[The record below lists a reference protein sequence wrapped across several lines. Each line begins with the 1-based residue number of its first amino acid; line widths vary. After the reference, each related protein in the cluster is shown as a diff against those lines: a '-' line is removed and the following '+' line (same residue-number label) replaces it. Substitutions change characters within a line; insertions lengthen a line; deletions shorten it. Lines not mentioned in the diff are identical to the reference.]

1 MPAPRNTLKAAL
13 TRGEMQSG
21 LWLAMASPVGAELAG
36 NAGFDWCLIDAEHG
50 PNTLTT
56 IMAQLQSLAGTR
68 AQPVVRVPYGED
80 WILKQVLDLGVQT
93 LVVPMVNSA
102 DQARQVAAA
111 VRYPGQGVRG
121 MGAVLSR
128 ASGYG
133 EIVDY
138 VTSANDEICLFVQI
152 ESAEAVANV
161 AEIAAVEGVDGLF
174 VGPADLSADM
184 GHVGAPHHPEVQ
196 AAIAR
201 AYAAADDAGKFA
213 GTITFD
219 AAEFDGLA
227 AQGVRFLGL
236 GGDVHVLRRALVAL
250 WDQRPQPELESGG
263 RRHR

>member
-13 TRGEMQSG
+13 DRGEMQSG
-21 LWLAMASPVGAELAG
+21 LWLAMASPLGAELAG

-56 IMAQLQSLAGTR
+56 IMAQLQALAGTR
-68 AQPVVRVPYGED
+68 AQPVVRVPFGAD

-93 LVVPMVNSA
+93 LVVPMVNTA
-102 DQARQVAAA
+102 EQARRVAAA

-161 AEIAAVEGVDGLF
+161 DEIAAVDGVDGLF

-184 GHVGAPHHPEVQ
+184 GHVGQPGHPRVQ
-196 AAIAR
+196 AAIAQ
-201 AYAAADDAGKFA
+201 AHAAAQAAGKVA

-219 AAEFDGLA
+219 PAEFHSLA

-236 GGDVHVLRRALVAL
+236 GGDVQVLRTALVAL
-250 WDQRPQPELESGG
+250 WDQRPTPEGQGLG
-263 RRHR
+263 

>member
-13 TRGEMQSG
+13 SEGRMQSG
-21 LWLAMASPVGAELAG
+21 LWMAMASPIAAELAG
-36 NAGFDWCLIDAEHG
+36 KAGFDWCLIDAEHG
-50 PNTLTT
+50 PNTLST
-56 IMAQLQSLAGTR
+56 IMAQLQALAGTD
-68 AQPVVRVPYGED
+68 AQAVVRVPYGED
-80 WILKQVLDLGVQT
+80 WILKQVLDLGVQS
-93 LVVPMVNSA
+93 LVVPMVGTA
-102 DQARQVAAA
+102 EQARQVAAA
-111 VRYPGQGVRG
+111 VRYPGQGARG

-161 AEIAAVEGVDGLF
+161 EDIAAVDGVDGLF

-184 GHVGAPHHPEVQ
+184 GFVGQPNHPDVQ

-201 AYAAADDAGKFA
+201 VYDVAARTGKFA

-219 AAEFDGLA
+219 AGEYDALAE
-227 AQGVRFLGL
+227 QGVRFLGL
-236 GGDVHVLRRALVAL
+236 GGDVHVLRQALIGL
-250 WDQRPQPELESGG
+250 WDKRPRP
-263 RRHR
+263 